1 MQSPAPH
8 VDAYLADVPDYRKVV
23 LTRVR
28 ELCRAELE
36 GFAEVMAYGMP
47 TYQRDGVAEIAFASQ
62 KQYLSFYLFRGD
74 VRDAFAERP
83 AGQSMGMGKSCLR
96 FRRPGSVDLDLVSD
110 LLRATATTSGPAA
123 Q

>member
-23 LTRVR
+23 LTRLR
-28 ELCRAELE
+28 ELRRAELE

-47 TYQRDGVAEIAFASQ
+47 TYQRDGVAEIAFARQ
-62 KQYLSFYLFRGD
+62 KQYVSFYLFRGD

-83 AGQSMGMGKSCLR
+83 AGQDMGKSCLR
-96 FRRPGSVDLDLVSD
+96 FRRPGSVDLDLVRD
-110 LLRATATTSGPAA
+110 LLSTTAAASGPVA